1 MPIRTLPLAADS
13 DAAKWLAYVH
23 RSTNKRWEGS
33 RSRKKPRPLPE
44 ALNEFQAKVAM
55 ILDAVFHGIHNAPV
69 TWERAEW
76 YRDAAIVTLDHD
88 GGRFSTY
95 DFDKL
100 TQFVFLCHAA
110 RIRGAIT
117 AGGLRSLSLTF
128 HQRAKGGGMTRHHPG
143 LVEAVYSFDKALPAC
158 SALRYRSGLPMAI
171 DPAVPP
177 ETEG

>member
-1 MPIRTLPLAADS
+1 MASTTR
-13 DAAKWLAYVH
+13 
-23 RSTNKRWEGS
+23 RSPGS
-33 RSRKKPRPLPE
+33 
-44 ALNEFQAKVAM
+44 
-55 ILDAVFHGIHNAPV
+55 APSG
-69 TWERAEW
+69 T
-76 YRDAAIVTLDHD
+76 AIVTLDHD

-100 TQFVFLCHAA
+100 TQFVFLCHAT

-143 LVEAVYSFDKALPAC
+143 LVEAVYSFDKSLPSC

-171 DPAVPP
+171 DQTALPR
-177 ETEG
+177 TEG